1 MILQW
6 CAYIMIKVIFTLVK
20 SQIDNGSGEH
30 INQLQGIIHSSSIE
44 EGQNCFI
51 GENTKKWNPH

>member
-44 EGQNCFI
+44 GQNCFI